1 MKNYEVTL
9 MATSYKKVEI
19 CADNERAA
27 EGLAARMYHQT
38 DMLNFTNEDVDEL
51 AVQATEMET
60 PVDKL
65 AMSAKDR
72 MYMSLLR
79 FCMEQTAEF
88 DEEDIREMLDEIYWD
103 SGFDPLLY
111 WQFVPIC
118 GFEVDG
124 TEEMSHTYRH
134 NRLFGMNGYRLD
146 SSVEKGTAAM
156 STVTESYELWLLED
170 MSLAVTFCCQM
181 TVADRDGKYYET
193 AEYRYPVTGSY
204 AALTGDFYVE
214 HFLESVSEQI
224 YMSRNMD

>member
-19 CADNERAA
+19 CADNERVA
-27 EGLAARMYHQT
+27 EGLAARMYQQT
-38 DMLNFTNEDVDEL
+38 DMLNFTNEDVAEL
-51 AVQATEMET
+51 AVQATEMEKAA
-60 PVDKL
+60 DKTVL
-65 AMSAKDR
+65 SARDR

-88 DEEDIREMLDEIYWD
+88 DEEEIREMLDEIYWD
-103 SGFDPLLY
+103 RDFDPLLY
-111 WQFVPIC
+111 WQFVPVC
-118 GFEVDG
+118 AFEVDG

-134 NRLFGMNGYRLD
+134 HSLFGMNGYRLD
-146 SSVEKGTAAM
+146 SATGKGTAGM

-181 TVADRDGKYYET
+181 MVEDRDDHCYEI

-204 AALTGDFYVE
+204 AELTGDFYVE
-214 HFLESVSEQI
+214 NFIESVAEQI
-224 YMSRNMD
+224 FSARHMD